1 MAKLENTTNGVDES
15 GEQPEIVARGEK
27 AILAAA
33 RKIRAK
39 RAAEKEKLKWLR
51 AAENQR
57 KRDEAQAQRE
67 QEEIRKREE
76 ENLKRKKENPM
87 ALKIIDLGYRAMAAR
102 IHPDKGGTNEE
113 MHELQATKQL
123 LISCV
128 EGASKNILDVM
139 RKRY

>member
-1 MAKLENTTNGVDES
+1 MAKLENTTNGVNES

-67 QEEIRKREE
+67 QEEIRKRKE
-76 ENLKRKKENPM
+76 ENPM